1 MGVPMKRNIA
11 VIMLITVVAK
21 FFGFFR
27 DIVLTYYYGAS
38 SITDAYLISQTI
50 PTTIFSLIGA
60 GLMTSFIPIYNKVRK
75 ERGEE
80 ASLSFTTNLIN
91 ILFFISTVFVILVLL
106 FTEPLVKMFA
116 SGFSGEV
123 LLLAVQYTRI
133 SVFGLYFT
141 GIIYILSS
149 YLQIHN
155 NFVIP
160 AMLAIPANIVVV
172 ISIYMANRLTD
183 DLLAY
188 GILASIIVQFL
199 FLIPSAMKI
208 HFRFR
213 LHIRFSDPYLRE
225 IVILAIPVILGVSV
239 NQLNILVDKNL
250 ASTIAVGG
258 ISVIN
263 YADKLITVVQGIF
276 VVPIVTVIYPKF
288 SALAVDL
295 NHKGLKKI
303 LQESMTIVSLLVIP
317 LTVGTMVLAKPII
330 DLIYLRGS
338 FTEEAAVLTSEA
350 LFFYSIGLL
359 FYAFRDIFSKI
370 YYSFGDTKTPMINT
384 TIGVAINIALN
395 FILSSFMG
403 ISGLALATSI
413 SAVVTSMLMWGKLK
427 KKVDQEGE
435 EMTLLPKLLKV
446 TMASLIMG
454 VGVLMI
460 HTQLS
465 GIMGGTASLFLS
477 VSAGVLLYSGL
488 IFFMRIEELDVL
500 LNVVKEKL
508 KRK

>member
-1 MGVPMKRNIA
+1 
-11 VIMLITVVAK
+11 
-21 FFGFFR
+21 
-27 DIVLTYYYGAS
+27 
-38 SITDAYLISQTI
+38 
-50 PTTIFSLIGA
+50 
-60 GLMTSFIPIYNKVRK
+60 
-75 ERGEE
+75 
-80 ASLSFTTNLIN
+80 
-91 ILFFISTVFVILVLL
+91 
-106 FTEPLVKMFA
+106 
-116 SGFSGEV
+116 
-123 LLLAVQYTRI
+123 
-133 SVFGLYFT
+133 
-141 GIIYILSS
+141 
-149 YLQIHN
+149 
-155 NFVIP
+155 
-160 AMLAIPANIVVV
+160 
-172 ISIYMANRLTD
+172 
-183 DLLAY
+183 
-188 GILASIIVQFL
+188 
-199 FLIPSAMKI
+199 
-208 HFRFR
+208 
-213 LHIRFSDPYLRE
+213 
-225 IVILAIPVILGVSV
+225 
-239 NQLNILVDKNL
+239 
-250 ASTIAVGG
+250 VGG

-295 NHKGLKKI
+295 NHKGLKKM
-303 LQESMTIVSLLVIP
+303 LQESMTIVSLLIIP

-427 KKVDQEGE
+427 KKVDQEGG
-435 EMTLLPKLLKV
+435 EMSLLPKLLKV

-454 VGVLMI
+454 VGALLI
-460 HTQLS
+460 HIQLS

-508 KRK
+508 KRR

>member
-1 MGVPMKRNIA
+1 MKRNIA

-60 GLMTSFIPIYNKVRK
+60 GLMTSFIPVYNKVRK
-75 ERGEE
+75 ERGDDE
-80 ASLSFTTNLIN
+80 SLKFTTNLIN
-91 ILFFISTVFVILVLL
+91 ILFFIATIFVIIVLL
-106 FTEPLVKMFA
+106 FTEPLVMVFA

-123 LLLAVQYTRI
+123 LNLAVQYTRI

-160 AMLAIPANIVVV
+160 AMLAIPSNIVVV
-172 ISIYMANRLTD
+172 VSIFLANKLTD

-208 HFRFR
+208 HFRFQWH
-213 LHIRFSDPYLRE
+213 LSFKDPYLKE
-225 IVILAIPVILGVSV
+225 IILLAIPVIVGVSV

-250 ASTIAVGG
+250 ASNISVGG

-276 VVPIVTVIYPKF
+276 VLPIVTVIYPKF
-288 SALAVDL
+288 SAMAVEK
-295 NHKGLKKI
+295 NEMGLSKI
-303 LQESMTIVSLLVIP
+303 LQESMTIVSMLVIP

-338 FTEEAAVLTSEA
+338 FTEDASILTAEV
-350 LFFYSIGLL
+350 LFFYSVGLL
-359 FYAFRDIFSKI
+359 FYAYRDIFSKI

-384 TIGVAINIALN
+384 SIGVMINIGLN
-395 FILSSFMG
+395 FFLSSFMG

-413 SAVVTSMLMWGKLK
+413 SAIVTSLLMWINIRRQIIHGNALRH
-427 KKVDQEGE
+427 
-435 EMTLLPKLLKV
+435 LLIKFLKV
-446 TMASLIMG
+446 TASSLIMG
-454 VGVLMI
+454 AGSYVMYAQVSKYTGNTPAVAASVLTGTFLYCLMI
-460 HTQLS
+460 Y
-465 GIMGGTASLFLS
+465 IMKIDEVT
-477 VSAGVLLYSGL
+477 VLLAEVKNK
-488 IFFMRIEELDVL
+488 IRRI
-500 LNVVKEKL
+500 
-508 KRK
+508 